1 MIFAAPINTDAPI
14 YYWPKATL
22 GLILLQLMVFLA
34 VLSASPE
41 SQADIFANYALQYGQ
56 GLHPVQWVTSNF
68 LHGGWLHLLGNAFF
82 LWGLG
87 LVVEGKLG
95 WQRFLLVFFGI
106 GVLECA
112 IEQAC
117 LQGLS
122 GGSFGSSSVLFGLLS
137 MALLWAPVNEF
148 TFGYVS
154 LIPMLFRFGTFDLS
168 IQWFAVLEFVQEGVL
183 AWFNGFRPASEI
195 LHLAGAALGFG
206 LGWTML
212 RQGWVDCEGWDLLSR
227 LRAKRSDAVRAKSR
241 TKAGPGLPQP
251 VDPADV
257 EAAAGV
263 RRKRAVKQIRSLLEE
278 GRVLPAWTVLQRM
291 RHLMPD
297 WTLPDAELTGLAEGL
312 ARIEHWEES
321 VELYAEYVTRN
332 PERWDLR
339 IEAAEML
346 VSRLSRPQAGLKLLQ
361 PIDPQTLDAATKSRF
376 VALRAEALRLID
388 SGVMEFERRR

>member
-22 GLILLQLMVFLA
+22 GLIIAQLVVFLA
-34 VLSASPE
+34 VLSASPD
-41 SQADIFANYALQYGQ
+41 SQADIFAKYALQYGQ

-122 GGSFGSSSVLFGLLS
+122 GGSFGSSSILFGLLS

-227 LRAKRSDAVRAKSR
+227 LRAKRSDAARAKSR
-241 TKAGPGLPQP
+241 TKARPALPQP
-251 VDPADV
+251 VDSTEG
-257 EAAAGV
+257 EAASGA
-263 RRKRAVKQIRSLLEE
+263 RRKRAIKQIRSLLEE
-278 GRVLPAWTVLQRM
+278 GRALPAWTVLQRM

-297 WTLPDAELTGLAEGL
+297 WTLPDAELTRLAEEL
-312 ARIEHWEES
+312 ARSEHWEES
-321 VELYAEYVTRN
+321 VELYSESVTRN
-332 PERWDLR
+332 PEQWNLR
-339 IEAAEML
+339 LDAAEIM

-361 PIDPQTLDAATKSRF
+361 PIDPKTLDAVAKSRF